1 VAERT
6 GEIVSGGPSDDA
18 VPTVAP
24 SIREQRLAI
33 VHTRERL
40 TAGLAAI
47 EARIGLTLEGLSAAT
62 APRVRGTG
70 LVGLVESSLGLAIRA
85 RRLARMLPLRPPAAI
100 AVVAAGAATLV
111 LLGRRKRPSER
122 DASGASP
129 SSSRPQPTS
138 RPGMD

>member
-1 VAERT
+1 M
-6 GEIVSGGPSDDA
+6 
-18 VPTVAP
+18 
-24 SIREQRLAI
+24 AI

-47 EARIGLTLEGLSAAT
+47 EARVGLTLEGVSAAT

-70 LVGLVESSLGLAIRA
+70 LVGLVESSLVLAIRA

-111 LLGRRKRPSER
+111 LLGRRKRSTER
-122 DASGASP
+122 DASSGASP
-129 SSSRPQPTS
+129 GSSRQHPTS
-138 RPGMD
+138 RPGRADLG